1 MVTERRPNGARAV
14 AEHDQTPSK
23 LPLFEAAQR
32 MGKSTEAVRALIRR
46 GRIEAVRGND
56 GRLLVAVPSEL
67 VRADDRTGPNDRPDD
82 DLLAR
87 ALVEREEA
95 LVELH
100 QQRERAHEA
109 ELVAARAEAELKVRL
124 EQLDGLKVELVT
136 RQERLDALNGE
147 LAAVR
152 AELVEA
158 RQPWWR
164 RWAG

>member
-1 MVTERRPNGARAV
+1 V
-14 AEHDQTPSK
+14 AEHVQTPSK

-67 VRADDRTGPNDRPDD
+67 VRADNRTGPNERPDD

-95 LVELH
+95 LVELDH
-100 QQRERAHEA
+100 QRERAHEA
-109 ELVAARAEAELKVRL
+109 ELVAASVKAELAVRVELMDALKAELAAREERLAELK
-124 EQLDGLKVELVT
+124 
-136 RQERLDALNGE
+136 AE
-147 LAAVR
+147 LA
-152 AELVEA
+152 EA
-158 RQPWWR
+158 RRPWWR
-164 RWAG
+164 RWIGDPR